1 MRSPKVVLD
10 AGVIERLPVE
20 TRCSLRSDWW
30 RASRRCT
37 KSFVNYTS
45 RYTISTQYL
54 VYGGSSVCSAG
65 TVDLSTSQ
73 PFFIPCSPNPLS
85 QIIFTYIHRTLA
97 GFSQSE
103 SQNYTSLHSYI
114 LSPLFPFQY
123 QNGENQG
130 GTSRRGSFVSH
141 SLLTP
146 HVAPHGAYMSHPR
159 DAVSPIHFTNYLEL
173 AHVSPPCGSR

>member
-1 MRSPKVVLD
+1 MRSLGLD
-10 AGVIERLPVE
+10 AGVVERLPVE
-20 TRCSLRSDWW
+20 TRCSVRSDWR
-30 RASRRCT
+30 RATRRCT

-54 VYGGSSVCSAG
+54 VYSGASVYSAG

-73 PFFIPCSPNPLS
+73 PFFLPCSPNSLPDHLHLHPS
-85 QIIFTYIHRTLA
+85 TLA

-103 SQNYTSLHSYI
+103 SQNYSSLHSYI

-123 QNGENQG
+123 RNGQNQG
-130 GTSRRGSFVSH
+130 GKSRRGSCVSH
-141 SLLTP
+141 SPLTP
-146 HVAPHGAYMSHPR
+146 HVVPHGVYRSHPP
-159 DAVSPIHFTNYLEL
+159 DTASPMHFTNYLEL